1 MNSKVN
7 LIISFAEMLQK
18 IANETK
24 DTDYKQ
30 TFDIAVKALSSED
43 EGTTIFDVAY
53 ALHNTDAE
61 KPMPASVLEYLK
73 TVYQIGIDEG
83 NPVCMNNMGSLYY
96 TGRCGIQSYK
106 KAREYY
112 EMAVKTGYPLPA
124 ENLGYVYYYGRD
136 TDIDYEKAYKYFTM
150 AALQGQTEATYKV
163 GDMFRY
169 GYYVDKS
176 PAIAYVLYHKAYA
189 MSDDDKDGDCLGNIM
204 KRLGDVYAEGIGC
217 DMDLKTALVYYQNAE
232 VQFYRQIENGDQY
245 AQKDLDFV
253 IKAQTKLRKQI
264 AKQLPNLSWQ
274 KEEKKE

>member
-30 TFDIAVKALSSED
+30 TYDIAVKTLSSEGG
-43 EGTTIFDVAY
+43 ETTIFDVAY
-53 ALHNTDAE
+53 ALHNSDAE
-61 KPMPASVLEYLK
+61 KPMPASVFEYLK

-83 NPVCMNNMGSLYY
+83 NPICMNNMGSLYY
-96 TGRCGIQSYK
+96 TGRCGIRSYK
-106 KAREYY
+106 KAQEYY

-176 PAIAYVLYHKAYA
+176 PAVAYILYHRAYD
-189 MSDDDKDGDCLGNIM
+189 MSGSEDECQCLGNIM
-204 KRLGDVYAEGIGC
+204 KRMGDLYAEGIGC
-217 DMDLKTALVYYQNAE
+217 EKDLKTAMVYYQKG
-232 VQFYRQIENGDQY
+232 VR
-245 AQKDLDFV
+245 
-253 IKAQTKLRKQI
+253 TK
-264 AKQLPNLSWQ
+264 SWT
-274 KEEKKE
+274 